1 MPKGKSAKDY
11 KRMSFV
17 NQILGIIML
26 AALIY
31 GIYLGFNYLKDSG
44 ILENSGVERVQT
56 SNSGSGAKETSRGI
70 TKKLKNAADI
80 DKKVGG
86 F

>member
-11 KRMSFV
+11 KRMSVV
-17 NQILGIIML
+17 NRILGIIML
-26 AALIY
+26 VALIY

-56 SNSGSGAKETSRGI
+56 PNPGSGAKETSRGV